1 MKLTLK
7 GFVDQLAYWYKK
19 YTESPNFAQYQNLE
33 TGLSQKAS
41 DVGYLEK
48 SDLLWIA
55 IWGNDEKR
63 HQLGTLICNNNTGES
78 VVAHTRKAIQSLSSP
93 QGALRS
99 LMLIMFVGPACGSK
113 ALRCIYPQEYGA
125 FDIHVRKACTDF
137 LPTMDDREAE
147 ITRYLGFLAICH
159 RLRGQMTVP
168 GPRPKGL
175 WYVADVEMGIFQFA
189 YEGGVFKDSAR

>member
-7 GFVDQLAYWYKK
+7 EFIDQLACWYKK

-55 IWGNDEKR
+55 IWG
-63 HQLGTLICNNNTGES
+63 
-78 VVAHTRKAIQSLSSP
+78 SP

-99 LMLIMFVGPACGSK
+99 LILIMFVGPACGSK

-147 ITRYLGFLAICH
+147 ITGYLGFLAICH

-189 YEGGVFKDSAR
+189 YEGGFFKDLAR

>member
-1 MKLTLK
+1 MKLTLNE
-7 GFVDQLAYWYKK
+7 FIEQLAYWYQR
-19 YTESPNFAQYQNLE
+19 YTESPYFAQYQNLE

-48 SDLLWIA
+48 GDLLWIA
-55 IWGNDEKR
+55 IWGGDEKR
-63 HQLGTLICNNNTGES
+63 HQLGSLIFNNNTSES
-78 VVAHTRKAIQSLSSP
+78 VVAHTRQAIQSLGNP
-93 QGALRS
+93 EHALRS
-99 LMLIMFVGPACGSK
+99 LMLIKYVGSAYGSK

-125 FDIHVRKACTDF
+125 FDIHVRKACADF

-147 ITRYLGFLAICH
+147 ITGYLGFLHICT
-159 RLRGQMTVP
+159 RLRSQATTL

-189 YEGGVFKDSAR
+189 YEGGTFQA